1 MEEQRQHSLKAAI
14 ISSYAYIRGHNNYG
28 SILQYYALQQYLR
41 KFGVEAFWIRYMFPT
56 KSMYIE
62 FIKKTARYLLHGFRI
77 KNSWNHLKT
86 QIAFRHFMH
95 EKCRVSTKK
104 IHTHTRTETTSTRRR
119 HLHYRFRSSV
129 GGKSGTQ
136 FPDIHST
143 GEEENRLCG

>member
-1 MEEQRQHSLKAAI
+1 MEEKSQRPLKAAV

-28 SILQYYALQQYLR
+28 SILQYYALQQYLQ

-62 FIKKTARYLLHGFRI
+62 FIKKTVRYLLHGFRI

-104 IHTHTRTETTSTRRR
+104 YHPLRDLNEKRWNER
-119 HLHYRFRSSV
+119 HLSCRYYTTTLHRGAFYLPAYV
-129 GGKSGTQ
+129 
-136 FPDIHST
+136 
-143 GEEENRLCG
+143 EEMLKDVENER